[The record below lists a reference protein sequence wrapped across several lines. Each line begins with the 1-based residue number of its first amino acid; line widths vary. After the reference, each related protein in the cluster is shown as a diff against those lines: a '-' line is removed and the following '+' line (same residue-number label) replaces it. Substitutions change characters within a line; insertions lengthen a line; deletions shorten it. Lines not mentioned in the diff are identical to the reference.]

1 VPRAY
6 VVEAEL
12 GQAREQIALNREQ
25 QPRGQDPDI
34 GVLSFAL
41 VSSHR
46 WQVVQYLDYLV
57 IYYRFEWRPAV
68 PTIELTRFRVK
79 PDQVATLLATRS
91 QMLAD
96 FRADRTGFLD
106 AQLVRLPDDEWLDVV
121 RWRSPEDFA
130 ASREKG
136 ANRPGIK
143 AFFAAIDELVS
154 MEEGELADSPRE
166 S

>member
-1 VPRAY
+1 
-6 VVEAEL
+6 
-12 GQAREQIALNREQ
+12 
-25 QPRGQDPDI
+25 
-34 GVLSFAL
+34 
-41 VSSHR
+41 
-46 WQVVQYLDYLV
+46 
-57 IYYRFEWRPAV
+57 
-68 PTIELTRFRVK
+68 
-79 PDQVATLLATRS
+79 VATLLATRS